1 MCALSAAIGLVR
13 GTGKEIEMR
22 RGDRQRTEE
31 ESKLL
36 DYTCHNLVEVVS
48 LYIICAHIAYTLLV
62 SSQFYGYYMYLLVM
76 LCRPS
81 IWWDVAPRGFEH
93 ISPLQYKAMQG

>member
-13 GTGKEIEMR
+13 GTEREIGMR

-36 DYTCHNLVEVVS
+36 DLTTFSHVTHKPNFMV
-48 LYIICAHIAYTLLV
+48 INFMAIARIFLLC
-62 SSQFYGYYMYLLVM
+62 FAGHRYGGM
-76 LCRPS
+76 
-81 IWWDVAPRGFEH
+81 
-93 ISPLQYKAMQG
+93 